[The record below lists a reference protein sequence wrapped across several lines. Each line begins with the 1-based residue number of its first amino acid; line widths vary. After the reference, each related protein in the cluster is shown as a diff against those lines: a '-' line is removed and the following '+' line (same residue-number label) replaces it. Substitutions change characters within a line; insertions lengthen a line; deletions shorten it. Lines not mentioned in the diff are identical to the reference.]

1 MKTITLKSL
10 IKFLTVVFVFSIFS
24 TSILAQE
31 EEEKTVK
38 IKKVM
43 KSDDGTETV
52 MDTSFTVKDL
62 EELENMDVWIGDE
75 KMKDIDIKLKEL
87 DELDEIDVDVFITDE
102 DGEEE
107 KHVIMVKRKGDA
119 GDMEEMMTEYKYMIN
134 EGDSMRTIEVE
145 VSADGES
152 IFISEDGEIKTIET
166 DGGEQKI
173 IIKKCKDGEDISLI
187 YSDDVEWE
195 GEQMI
200 NIEVEDSDDGKK
212 VIIKE
217 EDGEVKEY
225 IIEGDEGAYMINED
239 GDIIKVE
246 GDGEV
251 IWTDDG
257 DNTWVSVTEEDGGN
271 QKIIIK
277 KTDGTTDVQTV
288 DGKEYEEDVFVNVMK
303 TKDGDKTTIITTKC
317 IIKSLN
323 EEDKKSLEKAGVDL
337 APESNENKLEMDKL
351 SFHPNPSNGKFTLK
365 FNTEQK
371 GDTDIR
377 IYDINGKE
385 VYNER
390 VRNFDGKYEKEIDIS
405 ENGSGTYFLKVSQG
419 EKMMTRKIILE

>member
-1 MKTITLKSL
+1 M
-10 IKFLTVVFVFSIFS
+10 
-24 TSILAQE
+24 AQD

-43 KSDDGTETV
+43 KSEDGTETV
-52 MDTSFTVKDL
+52 IDTSFTVKDL
-62 EELENMDVWIGDE
+62 EEFENMDVWIGDE
-75 KMKDIDIKLKEL
+75 KMEDIDIKLKEL

-145 VSADGES
+145 VSGDGES

-217 EDGEVKEY
+217 ENGEVKEY

-246 GDGEV
+246 GDGEI
-251 IWTDDG
+251 IWTGDG
-257 DNTWVSVTEEDGGN
+257 ENTWVSVTEEEGGK
-271 QKIIIK
+271 QKIIVK
-277 KTDGTTDVQTV
+277 KTDGTIDVQTV
-288 DGKEYEEDVFVNVMK
+288 DGKECAEDVFVNVMK
-303 TKDGDKTTIITTKC
+303 TKDGDKTTVITTKC

-323 EEDKKSLEKAGVDL
+323 EKDKKSLEKAGVDL
-337 APESNENKLEMDKL
+337 APESNDNKLEMDKL
-351 SFHPNPSNGKFTLK
+351 SFHPNPSDGKFTLK